1 MYLCCNHKT
10 FKGYQLFC
18 RLNGLADGQ
27 YKNFKYYMEVKNEY

>member
-1 MYLCCNHKT
+1 MKINKT

-27 YKNFKYYMEVKNEY
+27 YKNFKYYMEVKRNEY